1 MKLHAAM
8 LFSNSRFHGPI
19 KHRSL
24 QSPGLPPGLV
34 GLEFRLLV
42 TAAGSLWNSLEIG
55 DPHCNAGLSML
66 AYALARIRDFEA
78 GAHPIWTPIGGTLK
92 SYREKERVKSVI
104 AIKLIVRKE
113 LRRLWKF
120 VLLIDVQNGRYLKFL
135 SFFWDWWILMAYP
148 DILQFWILCL
158 QQDPVLLKA
167 VLDRSVVKME
177 DFGPT
182 DAAKCLSW
190 KGGWS
195 WDRII

>member
-55 DPHCNAGLSML
+55 DSHCNAGLSML

-113 LRRLWKF
+113 LRRL
-120 VLLIDVQNGRYLKFL
+120 
-135 SFFWDWWILMAYP
+135 
-148 DILQFWILCL
+148 
-158 QQDPVLLKA
+158 
-167 VLDRSVVKME
+167 
-177 DFGPT
+177 
-182 DAAKCLSW
+182 
-190 KGGWS
+190 
-195 WDRII
+195 

>member
-1 MKLHAAM
+1 MIRKMCGQMKLHAAM

-113 LRRLWKF
+113 LRRL
-120 VLLIDVQNGRYLKFL
+120 
-135 SFFWDWWILMAYP
+135 
-148 DILQFWILCL
+148 
-158 QQDPVLLKA
+158 
-167 VLDRSVVKME
+167 
-177 DFGPT
+177 
-182 DAAKCLSW
+182 
-190 KGGWS
+190 
-195 WDRII
+195 